1 MIRGSATAREIPICR
16 ACGRI
21 LEEFEVCE
29 CDRPLPR
36 DGLRACCP
44 KFIARSGY
52 RKKSY
57 INCNGRKLRFE
68 NRQERD
74 QYYMDNC
81 CSSAGYRECIDRQ
94 KAKG

>member
-52 RKKSY
+52 RKKS
-57 INCNGRKLRFE
+57 
-68 NRQERD
+68 
-74 QYYMDNC
+74 
-81 CSSAGYRECIDRQ
+81 
-94 KAKG
+94 